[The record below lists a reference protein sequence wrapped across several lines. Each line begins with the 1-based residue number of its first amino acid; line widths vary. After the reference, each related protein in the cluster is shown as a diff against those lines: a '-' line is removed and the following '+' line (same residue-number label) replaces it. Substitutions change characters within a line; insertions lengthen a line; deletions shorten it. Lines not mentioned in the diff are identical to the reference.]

1 MRRLLVLTLA
11 CTLLAACSTRALR
24 QADDDLWDGYASAD
38 GAAFLGYHGRVE
50 RLSGITPE

>member
-11 CTLLAACSTRALR
+11 CTLLTACSTRALR
-24 QADDDLWDGYASAD
+24 PDDNDLWDGHASAN

-50 RLSGITPE
+50 RLSGITQE

>member
-1 MRRLLVLTLA
+1 MHRLLVLALA
-11 CTLLAACSTRALR
+11 CTLLSACSTRALR
-24 QADDDLWDGYASAD
+24 PADNDLWDGYASTD